1 MLDRLDPA
9 TVSLERAVA
18 GQYVLE
24 KEIGRGGM
32 GIVFLAD
39 DVQLERSV
47 AIKTLPVHLA
57 ADAQVRSRF
66 LREARTAGALSHP
79 NIVPIYV
86 AAERDGV
93 VYFVMRYIA
102 GESLADRIARLGT
115 VNARDTVVLLKQL
128 ASALSHAHA
137 HGVVHRD
144 IKAENVLLEGESLR
158 AMLTDFGIARLAETK
173 ALTATGTVLGTVQY
187 MSPEQVNGDTL
198 DGRSDLYSL
207 GVLAYHMLTGSFPF
221 ERSSASAIL
230 VAHVNAN
237 PPRMQDVA
245 PSAPAALCA
254 IVDRLL
260 LKSRDERF
268 ADGAAVQRAL
278 DAVPAIVEGPVH
290 AIVAAATPV
299 AEAPT
304 VMSSDDAKQVWA
316 RAAELQANTGVY
328 TPPPAFTPRDDAGAL
343 VTTGYDTMLVRN
355 AAVDA
360 GIDAKYV
367 ERALVERASAVP
379 VIIVPGPQ
387 MQKKLN
393 RLIGARVKLD
403 YETSIDGELREDG
416 FEEIADEVR
425 RLLGEMVT
433 VSAVGRTLTITTAL
447 AATRQGTNM
456 RRLQVNVSSR
466 NGRTTLRGNEDLG
479 QQAMSWFVGLTMG
492 VGFSGGTAVLGAIM
506 GTTHNPLL
514 GFGAMG
520 VTLISAFS
528 TARLMFRRTSRKR
541 DIELREVM
549 QKLVLKAREYVVQ
562 PVALPR
568 AISDPPI

>member
-1 MLDRLDPA
+1 M
-9 TVSLERAVA
+9 
-18 GQYVLE
+18 
-24 KEIGRGGM
+24 
-32 GIVFLAD
+32 FLAD

-47 AIKTLPVHLA
+47 AIKTLPLHLA
-57 ADAQVRSRF
+57 ADVQVRSRF

-102 GESLADRIARLGT
+102 GESLADRITRLGT
-115 VNARDTVVLLKQL
+115 ISARDTVVLLRQL

-158 AMLTDFGIARLAETK
+158 AMLTDFGIARLAESK

-207 GVLAYHMLTGSFPF
+207 GVLAYHMLTGAFPF

-278 DAVPAIVEGPVH
+278 DAVPTIVEGAVH
-290 AIVAAATPV
+290 AIVVATAPV

-304 VMSSDDAKQVWA
+304 VMSSDDAQQVWA
-316 RAAELQANTGVY
+316 RAAELQANTGVS

-343 VTTGYDTMLVRN
+343 VTTGYDTTLVRN

-367 ERALVERASAVP
+367 DRALAERASTIPAL
-379 VIIVPGPQ
+379 IVPGPQ

-393 RLIGARVKLD
+393 PFIGARVKLD

-433 VSAVGRTLTITTAL
+433 VSAVGRTLTITTAMP
-447 AATRQGTNM
+447 AARQSDSM
-456 RRLQVNVSSR
+456 RRLQINISSR
-466 NGRTTLRGNEDLG
+466 NGRTILRGHEDLG
-479 QQAMSWFVGLTMG
+479 QRAVGWFVGLTMG
-492 VGFSGGTAVLGAIM
+492 FGFSAGTAAMGAVIKA
-506 GTTHNPLL
+506 THDPLL
-514 GFGAMG
+514 A
-520 VTLISAFS
+520 VATLATFLITGYSV
-528 TARLMFRRTSRKR
+528 ARVVFRRTSQKR
-541 DIELREVM
+541 DAELRDVM
-549 QKLVLKAREYVVQ
+549 QKLVAKAREYVVQ
-562 PVALPR
+562 PVALPQ
-568 AISDPPI
+568 AISDPPK